1 MANWTTLKSAI
12 AEIINTNGNQEITG
26 IALQNTLNAIINAIG
41 ANATFAGVATTTTN
55 PGVPD
60 GPTFYLASQ
69 PGTYFN
75 FNQVV
80 LPFGK
85 MAIFSNFEG
94 FWSMSTVDLA
104 TINPDDAILTGSVH
118 FSTAEGTLAL
128 DYRNISGNSAPTIPV
143 PLASSGS
150 PGVMSAED
158 KKRLDDL
165 VVNNLTD
172 GGADKA
178 LSAEMGKELAQMI
191 EDATDD
197 ELTGRVDNLENTV
210 YGIQEVNGVIITQN
224 DFKEED
230 VNIIHDNTRGVIY
243 WSIAD
248 LPLFESATLT
258 VKTGVSN
265 LKVAMH
271 STNSPLD
278 WFSYASDT
286 GWITAGTTKTI
297 NKTFV
302 EGESYFRLAWTNSAG
317 NAVPSLETLVSSIEF
332 TLDAQQGKYEYG
344 LTNQVNVISTIVSD
358 LSETTA
364 ALKETVYGVEQ
375 SKEEIVDVAS
385 LPERNCSLGSDGRWF
400 GTTQERHK
408 SIPVS
413 GYKLATISFTSSSA
427 TNSCVAFVTNSYTG
441 GATSGKRVPFAGGA
455 TNRTVIPKNSI
466 TELEIPSDAAYL
478 ILTTVDGAGYVS
490 TWNCE
495 LYNNLYIEGL
505 IPRIDSVETQ
515 VGDNTGKI
523 SKIENELNSYVTLA
537 IKLIPTLISGTVI
550 NTADGVASNSA
561 YELVDYL
568 DVSGLNTVR
577 ILTGLWIS
585 SQTRFDTVIE
595 LYDSSK
601 SMLKRYTARE
611 LYGSS
616 PSAFAFVYDDNL
628 DVSDAYYIRFSNIVS
643 TPSSNTNPDF
653 SPVKVF
659 IGKSGTPISSSQV
672 VDESLNKTQ
681 DEINAEIGSL
691 QSTIFGTTLVG
702 TIDTI
707 TQESITE
714 DTYTSTTVGSGRG
727 MFVFPISQYDIYT
740 FRVSVAANSTIKA
753 CIHLKISK
761 NWSDNFYDG
770 GWIVAGKS
778 QSITNAQDKRREAPF
793 AGLGF
798 THISTNAGIPTI
810 EEIQQYVTIEF
821 VGSIFAD
828 KGLVG
833 KVDSLEKAVFPS
845 TVGYSYQGEKVSF
858 VDNGFT
864 SEIIGNLSAGVS
876 SRQGGAIYGD
886 YLFQFHNTLQTI
898 VVYNLKS
905 GKNVQTLNLT
915 PISNHHAGSGGFS
928 NEFYDSTDQ
937 FPILYISSM
946 YENRIYGY
954 RISGTEEGNWAI
966 ETVRTITLDIE
977 GLFIPNI
984 TVDRENNMIVAFGY
998 TKNSWSDSS
1007 NNLSV
1012 ITSFVLP
1019 ALSSGDVTI
1028 TTADCSDMR
1037 KIPFIYAEQG
1047 AFARLGKLYLSYGN
1061 TVSKCGMFVID
1072 YIAGIAVSHAPFEP
1086 IGNFEP
1092 EAFALYNGNI
1102 IMTDQNGRIYK
1113 LTF

>member
-1 MANWTTLKSAI
+1 MAKISKIEIDGLPYDLQDLETSEKLENEITRATEIEQDLLDKWDGLINSPESIIPIKTVNGEDLIGTGNI
-12 AEIINTNGNQEITG
+12 EIIGERGEKGDKGEKGEQGEPGITSATVSVDNTIGTPSATATITG
-26 IALQNTLNAIINAIG
+26 
-41 ANATFAGVATTTTN
+41 
-55 PGVPD
+55 
-60 GPTFYLASQ
+60 
-69 PGTYFN
+69 
-75 FNQVV
+75 QV
-80 LPFGK
+80 
-85 MAIFSNFEG
+85 
-94 FWSMSTVDLA
+94 
-104 TINPDDAILTGSVH
+104 
-118 FSTAEGTLAL
+118 L
-128 DYRNISGNSAPTIPV
+128 DIKFKGLKGEQGNSGYTGAVDELEI
-143 PLASSGS
+143 
-150 PGVMSAED
+150 
-158 KKRLDDL
+158 
-165 VVNNLTD
+165 VNNLTQ
-172 GGADKA
+172 GGATSA
-178 LSAEMGKELAQMI
+178 LSAEMGK
-191 EDATDD
+191 

-210 YGIQEVNGVIITQN
+210 YGIKEVSDIIITQN

-230 VNIIHDNTRGVIY
+230 VNIIHNNTRGVIY
-243 WSIAD
+243 WSVAD
-248 LPLFESATLT
+248 LSLFESATLT
-258 VKTGVSN
+258 VKSGVN
-265 LKVAMH
+265 LKVSMH

-278 WFSYASDT
+278 WGSIISDT
-286 GWITAGTTKTI
+286 GWITAGNTKTI
-297 NKTFV
+297 DKSFV
-302 EGESYFRLAWTNSAG
+302 EGESYLRLAWTNSEGTA
-317 NAVPSLETLVSSIEF
+317 AVPSLETLVSSIEF
-332 TLDAQQGKYEYG
+332 TLEAQQDVYNFG
-344 LTNQVNVISTIVSD
+344 LTNQVNDISTIVSD

-364 ALKETVYGVEQ
+364 TLREDIKNYVIRKKALELTTIQGYGLN
-375 SKEEIVDVAS
+375 S
-385 LPERNCSLGSDGRWF
+385 SLGVFSNASFELIDYVDISEE
-400 GTTQERHK
+400 TTK
-408 SIPVS
+408 
-413 GYKLATISFTSSSA
+413 
-427 TNSCVAFVTNSYTG
+427 
-441 GATSGKRVPFAGGA
+441 
-455 TNRTVIPKNSI
+455 
-466 TELEIPSDAAYL
+466 
-478 ILTTVDGAGYVS
+478 
-490 TWNCE
+490 
-495 LYNNLYIEGL
+495 
-505 IPRIDSVETQ
+505 
-515 VGDNTGKI
+515 
-523 SKIENELNSYVTLA
+523 TLKA
-537 IKLIPTLISGTVI
+537 
-550 NTADGVASNSA
+550 
-561 YELVDYL
+561 
-568 DVSGLNTVR
+568 
-577 ILTGLWIS
+577 GLWIS
-585 SQTRFDTVIE
+585 DDVGYDSVVE

-601 SMLKRYTARE
+601 VRTKKYYARE
-611 LYGSS
+611 LYGSV
-616 PSAFAFVYDDNL
+616 PSKGEYIVEAEI
-628 DVSDAYYIRFSNIVS
+628 DVTNAYYIRFNNIIS
-643 TPSSNTNPDF
+643 TKGNTNADF
-653 SPVKVF
+653 APIKAELF
-659 IGKSGTPISSSQV
+659 TFGTPIPSSQV

-691 QSTIFGTTLVG
+691 QSTIFGTTSVG
-702 TIDTI
+702 ATDTI
-707 TQESITE
+707 TQENITE
-714 DTYTSTTVGSGRG
+714 DTYTSTTAGSGRG
-727 MFVFPISQYDIYT
+727 MFVFPISQYDTYT
-740 FRVSVAANSTIKA
+740 FSVSVAADSTIKA
-753 CIHLKISK
+753 CIHLKNSK
-761 NWSDNFYDG
+761 GWSDNFYDG

-798 THISTNAGIPTI
+798 TYISTNTGIPTI

-821 VGSIFAD
+821 VGSIIAD

-833 KVDSLEKAVFPS
+833 KVDNLEKQVFPS
-845 TVGYSYQGEKVSF
+845 AVGYSYQGEKVSF

-954 RISGTEEGNWAI
+954 RISGTEEGNWTI

-1028 TTADCSDMR
+1028 TTSDCSDMR

-1086 IGNFEP
+1086 LGNFEP

>member
-1 MANWTTLKSAI
+1 MIEKININGVEYHVTPI
-12 AEIINTNGNQEITG
+12 AEGELPTGVTVKVDGVIYQLGDPVVATAAEPAATSIEGTIEKISVNGAVYDIADVEAVEAEAQRAQEAEKELQEKIDSMDIIND
-26 IALQNTLNAIINAIG
+26 L
-41 ANATFAGVATTTTN
+41 TT
-55 PGVPD
+55 
-60 GPTFYLASQ
+60 
-69 PGTYFN
+69 
-75 FNQVV
+75 
-80 LPFGK
+80 
-85 MAIFSNFEG
+85 
-94 FWSMSTVDLA
+94 
-104 TINPDDAILTGSVH
+104 
-118 FSTAEGTLAL
+118 
-128 DYRNISGNSAPTIPV
+128 
-143 PLASSGS
+143 
-150 PGVMSAED
+150 
-158 KKRLDDL
+158 
-165 VVNNLTD
+165 

-178 LSAEMGKELAQMI
+178 LSAEMGKKLAQMI

-197 ELTGRVDNLENTV
+197 ELTGRVDNLENTI
-210 YGIQEVNGVIITQN
+210 YGIKEVSGVIITQN

-230 VNIIHDNTRGVIY
+230 VNIIQDNTRGVIY
-243 WSIAD
+243 WSVAD
-248 LPLFESATLT
+248 LPLFKSATLT

-265 LKVAMH
+265 FKVAMH
-271 STNSPLD
+271 STNSPLN
-278 WFSYASDT
+278 WGSYISDT
-286 GWITAGTTKTI
+286 GWITAGKTKTVDKAFI
-297 NKTFV
+297 
-302 EGESYFRLAWTNSAG
+302 EGESYFRLAWTNSG
-317 NAVPSLETLVSSIEF
+317 GTAVPSLETLVSSIEF
-332 TLDAQQGKYEYG
+332 TLDAQDIVYNYG
-344 LTNQVNVISTIVSD
+344 LTNQVNDIS
-358 LSETTA
+358 
-364 ALKETVYGVEQ
+364 
-375 SKEEIVDVAS
+375 
-385 LPERNCSLGSDGRWF
+385 
-400 GTTQERHK
+400 
-408 SIPVS
+408 
-413 GYKLATISFTSSSA
+413 
-427 TNSCVAFVTNSYTG
+427 
-441 GATSGKRVPFAGGA
+441 
-455 TNRTVIPKNSI
+455 
-466 TELEIPSDAAYL
+466 
-478 ILTTVDGAGYVS
+478 
-490 TWNCE
+490 
-495 LYNNLYIEGL
+495 
-505 IPRIDSVETQ
+505 TQ
-515 VGDNTGKI
+515 VGTNTDKI
-523 SKIENELNSYVTLA
+523 SKIENNLDDYLKTSV
-537 IKLIPTLISGTVI
+537 KLTPTLISGKTI
-550 NTADGVASNSA
+550 NSLGVGSNDA
-561 YELVDYL
+561 FELVDYL
-568 DVSGLNTVR
+568 DVSGLNTVH

-585 SQTRFDTVIE
+585 AAIQNDTVIE

-601 SMLKRYTARE
+601 SMIKRYLARE

-616 PSAFAFVYDDNL
+616 PSAFAFVYDGKL
-628 DVSDAYYIRFSNIVS
+628 DVSDAYYIRFSNIRRALS
-643 TPSSNTNPDF
+643 GNTNPDF
-653 SPVKVF
+653 TPVEVF
-659 IGKSGTPISSSQV
+659 IGGIGAPIPSSQV

-691 QSTIFGTTLVG
+691 QSTIFGTASVG
-702 TIDTI
+702 VTDTI
-707 TQESITE
+707 TQENITE
-714 DTYTSTTVGSGRG
+714 DTYTSTTAGDGRG
-727 MFVFPISQYDIYT
+727 MFVFPISQYDTYT
-740 FRVSVAANSTIKA
+740 FSVSVAVDSTIKA
-753 CIHLKISK
+753 CIHLKNSK
-761 NWSDNFYDG
+761 GWSDNFYDG
-770 GWIVAGKS
+770 GWIVAGRS
-778 QSITNAQDKRREAPF
+778 QSITNAQDKHREAPF

-798 THISTNAGIPTI
+798 TYISTNTGIPTI
-810 EEIQQYVTIEF
+810 EEIQQYVTVEF
-821 VGSIFAD
+821 VGSIIAD

-833 KVDSLEKAVFPS
+833 KVDSLEKAVFPD

-954 RISGTEEGNWAI
+954 RISGTEEGTWTI

-1072 YIAGIAVSHAPFEP
+1072 YISGIAVSHAPFEP
-1086 IGNFEP
+1086 LGNFEP

-1102 IMTDQNGRIYK
+1102 IMTGQNGRIYK

>member
-1 MANWTTLKSAI
+1 MAKISKIEIDGLSYDLQDLETSEKLENEITRATEMEQGLLDKWDRLVNSPESIIPIKTVNGEDLIGTGNI
-12 AEIINTNGNQEITG
+12 EIIGERGEKGDKGEKGEQGEPGITSATVSVDNTIGTPSATATITG
-26 IALQNTLNAIINAIG
+26 
-41 ANATFAGVATTTTN
+41 
-55 PGVPD
+55 
-60 GPTFYLASQ
+60 
-69 PGTYFN
+69 
-75 FNQVV
+75 QV
-80 LPFGK
+80 
-85 MAIFSNFEG
+85 
-94 FWSMSTVDLA
+94 
-104 TINPDDAILTGSVH
+104 
-118 FSTAEGTLAL
+118 L
-128 DYRNISGNSAPTIPV
+128 DIKFKGLKGEQGNSGYTGAVDELEI
-143 PLASSGS
+143 
-150 PGVMSAED
+150 
-158 KKRLDDL
+158 
-165 VVNNLTD
+165 VNNLTQ
-172 GGADKA
+172 GGATSA
-178 LSAEMGKELAQMI
+178 LSAEMGKELVRMI

-197 ELTGRVDNLENTV
+197 ELTGRVDNLENVV
-210 YGIQEVNGVIITQN
+210 YGIKEVSGVIITQN

-230 VNIIHDNTRGVIY
+230 VNIIKDGVRGVIY
-243 WSIAD
+243 WSLAD
-248 LPLFESATLT
+248 LPLFESATLK
-258 VKTGVSN
+258 VKSGVSN
-265 LKVAMH
+265 FKVAMH
-271 STNSPLD
+271 SSNSPLN
-278 WFSYASDT
+278 WSSYISDT
-286 GWITAGTTKTI
+286 GWISAGNTKTVD
-297 NKTFV
+297 KAFV
-302 EGESYFRLAWTNSAG
+302 EGESYFRLAWTNTAG
-317 NAVPSLETLVSSIEF
+317 TAVPSLETLVNSIEF
-332 TLDAQQGKYEYG
+332 TLDAQQGVYNYG
-344 LTNQVNVISTIVSD
+344 LINQVNDISTTVSD

-364 ALKETVYGVEQ
+364 TLKETVYGVEQ
-375 SKEEIVDVAS
+375 STEEIIDVTS
-385 LPERNCSLGSDGRWF
+385 LPEKAGSLGSDGTWYAQ
-400 GTTQERHK
+400 GNASHK
-408 SIPVS
+408 AVPVS

-427 TNSCVAFVTNSYTG
+427 TNSYVAFVTNSYTG
-441 GATSGKRVPFAGGA
+441 VATSGKQVPFAGGA
-455 TNRTVIPKNSI
+455 TNRTVVPQNSV

-495 LYNNLYIEGL
+495 LCATTYINGL

-515 VGDNTGKI
+515 VGDNTSRI
-523 SKIENELNSYVTLA
+523 SQIENELDGCVRTDV
-537 IKLIPTLISGTVI
+537 KLTPTLISGTVI
-550 NTADGVASNSA
+550 NSFNGVASNSA

-568 DVSGLNTVR
+568 DVSELNTVH

-585 SQTRFDTVIE
+585 SDSKYDTVIE
-595 LYDSSK
+595 LYNSSK
-601 SMLKRYTARE
+601 SMIKRYLARE
-611 LYGSS
+611 LYGSA
-616 PSAFAFVYDDNL
+616 PSAFAFVYDNEL

-653 SPVKVF
+653 TPVEVY
-659 IGKSGTPISSSQV
+659 IGKSGTPVSSLQV
-672 VDESLNKTQ
+672 VDKFLNKTQ
-681 DEINAEIGSL
+681 YEINAEIGNL
-691 QSTIFGTTLVG
+691 QSTIFGTTSVG
-702 TIDTI
+702 VTDTI
-707 TQESITE
+707 TQENITE
-714 DTYTSTTVGSGRG
+714 ETYTSTTAGSGRG
-727 MFVFPISQYDIYT
+727 MFVFPISQYDSYT
-740 FRVSVAANSTIKA
+740 FSVSVKADSTIKA
-753 CIHLKISK
+753 CIHLKNSK

-778 QSITNAQDKRREAPF
+778 QSITNAQDKYREAPF

-798 THISTNAGIPTI
+798 TYISTNTGIPTI
-810 EEIQQYVTIEF
+810 EEIQQYVTVEF
-821 VGSIFAD
+821 VGSILAD

-833 KVDSLEKAVFPS
+833 KIDNLEKAVFPS

-954 RISGTEEGNWAI
+954 RISGTEEGTWTI

-1012 ITSFVLP
+1012 ITSFVIP
-1019 ALSSGDVTI
+1019 TLSSGDVTI
-1028 TTADCSDMR
+1028 TTVDCSDMR

-1072 YIAGIAVSHAPFEP
+1072 YISGIAVSHAPFEP
-1086 IGNFEP
+1086 LGNFEP

-1102 IMTDQNGRIYK
+1102 IMTDQNGKIYK

>member
-1 MANWTTLKSAI
+1 MAKISKIEIDGLSYDLQDLETSEKLENEITRATEMEQDLLDKWDGLINSPESIIPIKTVNGEDLIGTGNI
-12 AEIINTNGNQEITG
+12 EIIGERGEKGDKGEKGEQGEPGITSATVSVDNTIGTPSATATITG
-26 IALQNTLNAIINAIG
+26 
-41 ANATFAGVATTTTN
+41 
-55 PGVPD
+55 
-60 GPTFYLASQ
+60 
-69 PGTYFN
+69 
-75 FNQVV
+75 QV
-80 LPFGK
+80 
-85 MAIFSNFEG
+85 
-94 FWSMSTVDLA
+94 
-104 TINPDDAILTGSVH
+104 
-118 FSTAEGTLAL
+118 L
-128 DYRNISGNSAPTIPV
+128 DIKFKGLKGEQGNSGYTGAVDELEI
-143 PLASSGS
+143 
-150 PGVMSAED
+150 
-158 KKRLDDL
+158 
-165 VVNNLTD
+165 VNNLTQ
-172 GGADKA
+172 GGATSA

-197 ELTGRVDNLENTV
+197 ELTGRVDNLENKV
-210 YGIQEVNGVIITQN
+210 YGIKEVSGVIITQN

-230 VNIIHDNTRGVIY
+230 ANIIQDNTRGVIY
-243 WSIAD
+243 WSVED

-271 STNSPLD
+271 STNTPLV
-278 WFSYASDT
+278 WNSYISDT
-286 GWITAGTTKTI
+286 GWITAGNTKTI
-297 NKTFV
+297 DKTFV
-302 EGESYFRLAWTNSAG
+302 EGESYFRLAWTNSG
-317 NAVPSLETLVSSIEF
+317 GTAVPSLETLVSSIEF
-332 TLDAQQGKYEYG
+332 TLDAQGSVYNYG
-344 LTNQVNVISTIVSD
+344 LTNQVNDISTMVSD

-364 ALKETVYGVEQ
+364 TLKETVYGVEQ
-375 SKEEIVDVAS
+375 STEEIIDVTS
-385 LPERNCSLGSDGRWF
+385 LPEKVGSLGSDGTWYA
-400 GTTQERHK
+400 QVNASHK
-408 SIPVS
+408 AVPVS
-413 GYKLATISFTSSSA
+413 GRLGLAKISFTSSQLGA
-427 TNSCVAFVTNSYTG
+427 NSYVAFVTNSYTG
-441 GATSGKRVPFAGGA
+441 AVIAGGKVPFAGGA
-455 TNRTVIPKNSI
+455 TNRTVVPENTI

-495 LYNNLYIEGL
+495 LLYENFYIGL

-515 VGDNTGKI
+515 VGDNTSRI
-523 SKIENELNSYVTLA
+523 SQIENELDGCVRTGV
-537 IKLIPTLISGTVI
+537 KLTPTLISGTVI
-550 NTADGVASNSA
+550 NSFNGVASNSA

-568 DVSGLNTVR
+568 DISELNTVH

-585 SQTRFDTVIE
+585 SDSKYDTVIE
-595 LYDSSK
+595 LYNSSK
-601 SMLKRYTARE
+601 SIIKRYLARE
-611 LYGSS
+611 LYGSA
-616 PSAFAFVYDDNL
+616 PSAFAFVYDNEL
-628 DVSDAYYIRFSNIVS
+628 DVSGAYYIRFSNIVS
-643 TPSSNTNPDF
+643 TPSNNTNPDF
-653 SPVKVF
+653 TPVEV
-659 IGKSGTPISSSQV
+659 IIRNPWTPIPSSQV

-691 QSTIFGTTLVG
+691 QSTIFGTTSVG
-702 TIDTI
+702 VTDTI
-707 TQESITE
+707 TQENITE
-714 DTYTSTTVGSGRG
+714 DTYTSTTAGSGRG

-740 FRVSVAANSTIKA
+740 FSVSVAADSTIKA
-753 CIHLKISK
+753 CIHLKNSK
-761 NWSDNFYDG
+761 GWSDNFYDG

-778 QSITNAQDKRREAPF
+778 QSITNAQDKYREAPF

-798 THISTNAGIPTI
+798 TYISTNAGIPTI

-833 KVDSLEKAVFPS
+833 RVDNLEKAVFPS

-928 NEFYDSTDQ
+928 NEFYDSADQ

-954 RISGTEEGNWAI
+954 RISGTEEGTWTI

-998 TKNSWSDSS
+998 TRNSWSDES

-1012 ITSFVLP
+1012 ITSFVIP
-1019 ALSSGDVTI
+1019 TLSSGDVTI
-1028 TTADCSDMR
+1028 TTEDCSDMR

-1061 TVSKCGMFVID
+1061 TISKCGMFVID
-1072 YIAGIAVSHAPFEP
+1072 YISGIAVSHAPFEP
-1086 IGNFEP
+1086 LGNFEP

-1102 IMTDQNGRIYK
+1102 IMTDQNGKIYK